1 MGKGRAGFGPGRTS
15 PELGRYWGE
24 VGTPRSSPGWGWVLT
39 LHLGWQGPGRA
50 TPQTVPPLQD
60 SPAPPPAAR
69 RGAALPLT
77 PGRRWGAHS
86 APDGWAASCVG
97 SRGAPRAR
105 GLCPAP
111 SSPPAQALPSA
122 LTRELLCLPAG
133 VGGSALLYP
142 TASEGL
148 HSRPPHGTGTAG
160 AAEGVPVKG
169 CPVSP
174 PYPCSHLSTLLGC
187 PPLAALHPLVPGT
200 DPKRNLTSNGANPGP
215 LPRLLPLCTW
225 GAGGCG
231 VRGAGLA
238 PLGLF
243 IAGAPPST
251 HPCTPQQHLGQGRG
265 SPSSSNRGQHQ

>member
-1 MGKGRAGFGPGRTS
+1 MGEAGFGPGRAS
-15 PELGRYWGE
+15 PELGQYWGE
-24 VGTPRSSPGWGWVLT
+24 MGAPHSSTGLGWVLT
-39 LHLGWQGPGRA
+39 LHLGWQGAGRGPHGLFPFSR
-50 TPQTVPPLQD
+50 TPLLPQPPHGVLL
-60 SPAPPPAAR
+60 SPSPQ
-69 RGAALPLT
+69 G
-77 PGRRWGAHS
+77 GWGAHP

-105 GLCPAP
+105 GLSPAP

-133 VGGSALLYP
+133 VGAQPYCTPQPARGCTADPMARGLL
-142 TASEGL
+142 GQL
-148 HSRPPHGTGTAG
+148 
-160 AAEGVPVKG
+160 KG
-169 CPVSP
+169 CLWRAARCHPPLSP
-174 PYPCSHLSTLLGC
+174 ARTPPPCSD
-187 PPLAALHPLVPGT
+187 ALPWQRCTPLVPGT
-200 DPKRNLTSNGANPGP
+200 DPERNLTSNGANPGP
-215 LPRLLPLCTW
+215 LPWLLPLCTR

-231 VRGAGLA
+231 VGGAGLA